1 MPWVLPGAADLQTRR
16 RVGGRRGRLRYPA
29 AMALISLARGV
40 PSADA
45 IPVDAIAVASAR
57 ALERDP
63 VRILSYGPGGGY
75 PPLRE
80 LLAAR
85 HDVDPARVL
94 VTNGSLQGVAFIAEH
109 FRRRDRAHVALE
121 APTYD
126 RSLRNFVLR
135 GYRVDAVALQADG
148 LDVDALEALAP
159 PLLYTIPTFQNPA
172 GCTLSAAKRDR
183 VVAWA
188 RERGVTVF
196 EDDPY
201 SLLRYGGEDVE
212 RLHTSAPDRVLW
224 STSFTKTVAPGL
236 RVGYVIVPEALVEDL
251 TQLAID
257 TYISP
262 SFLPQ
267 AIVADLLESGVF
279 ETGVATARGLLAER
293 LAVMCDA
300 LDEHLPDASY
310 VRPEGGYFLWLRLP
324 DGVRAAEVS
333 AAARDHEVAFVP
345 GTDFF
350 TSSDP
355 GSRPGED
362 HIRLAFSGVGTDEIA
377 EGVRR
382 LAAAVTD
389 AASARPA
396 ERGLLV
402 PEPG

>member
-1 MPWVLPGAADLQTRR
+1 
-16 RVGGRRGRLRYPA
+16 
-29 AMALISLARGV
+29 MALISLARGV

-45 IPVDAIAVASAR
+45 IPVDAITAASAR

-109 FRRRDRAHVALE
+109 LRRRDRAHVAVE

-135 GYRVDAVALQADG
+135 GFRVDAVPLEADG
-148 LDVDALEALAP
+148 LDVDALEALAPP

-172 GCTLSAAKRDR
+172 GCTLSAAKRAR
-183 VVAWA
+183 VVDWA
-188 RERGVTVF
+188 RAHDVTVF

-201 SLLRYGGEDVE
+201 GLLRYAGDDVE
-212 RLHTSAPDRVLW
+212 RLHTAAPERVLW

-236 RVGYVIVPEALVEDL
+236 RVGYVVVPEALVEDL

-267 AIVADLLESGVF
+267 AIVADLLASGVF
-279 ETGVATARGLLAER
+279 ETGVTTARGLLSER
-293 LAVMCDA
+293 LAVMCDT
-300 LDEHLPDASY
+300 LDEHLPEARY

-324 DGVRAAEVS
+324 DGVGAAEVT
-333 AAARDHEVAFVP
+333 AAARAHEVAFVA

-350 TSSDP
+350 VD
-355 GSRPGED
+355 GGEG
-362 HIRLAFSGVGTDEIA
+362 HVRLAFSGVGTDEIT

-382 LAAAVTD
+382 LAAAVAD
-389 AASARPA
+389 VASARA
-396 ERGLLV
+396 A
-402 PEPG
+402 

>member
-1 MPWVLPGAADLQTRR
+1 MS
-16 RVGGRRGRLRYPA
+16 
-29 AMALISLARGV
+29 LISLARGV

-45 IPVDAIAVASAR
+45 IPVDAITAASAR
-57 ALERDP
+57 ALDRDP

-85 HDVDPARVL
+85 HDVDPSRVL
-94 VTNGSLQGVAFIAEH
+94 VTNGSLQGVAFVAEH
-109 FRRRDRAHVALE
+109 FRRQDRAHVALE

-135 GYRVDAVALQADG
+135 GYRVDAVPLEADG
-148 LDVDALEALAP
+148 LDVDALAALAPP

-172 GCTLSAAKRDR
+172 GCTLSSAKRTR
-183 VVAWA
+183 LVEWA
-188 RERGVTVF
+188 REHDVVVF

-201 SLLRYGGEDVE
+201 SLLRYSGTDVE
-212 RLHTSAPDRVLW
+212 RLHMAAPERVLW

-236 RVGYVIVPEALVEDL
+236 RVGYVVVPGALVDDL

-279 ETGVATARGLLAER
+279 ETGVETASRLLAER

-300 LDEHLPDASY
+300 LDEHLPRAHY

-324 DGVRAAEVS
+324 EGVRAADVT
-333 AAARDHEVAFVP
+333 AAARRHEVAFVP
-345 GTDFF
+345 GTDFY
-350 TSSDP
+350 TTHP
-355 GSRPGED
+355 ETHPGED
-362 HIRLAFSGVGTDEIA
+362 HVRLAFSGVGTEEIA

-389 AASARPA
+389 ASASRAA
-396 ERGLLV
+396 
-402 PEPG
+402 